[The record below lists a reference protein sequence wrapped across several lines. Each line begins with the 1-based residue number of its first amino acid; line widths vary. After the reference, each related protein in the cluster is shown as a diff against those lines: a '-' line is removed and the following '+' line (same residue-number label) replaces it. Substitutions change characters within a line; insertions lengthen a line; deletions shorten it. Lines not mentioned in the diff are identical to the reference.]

1 MIEIKI
7 KIEEKEAKEIKNKL
21 AKRIECQI
29 TQEGKNYTKGE
40 KEVAD
45 IIEDRLHLK
54 NNDEI
59 IDKTNKKEVE
69 FEELLNKLFSL

>member
-7 KIEEKEAKEIKNKL
+7 KIEEKENKEIKEKVC
-21 AKRIECQI
+21 KKIECKI
-29 TQEGKNYTKGE
+29 IQEGKNYTKGE

-45 IIEDRLHLK
+45 MLEDRLHLK
-54 NNDEI
+54 NNVEI
-59 IDKTNKKEVE
+59 IDKTKKKEVE

>member
-7 KIEEKEAKEIKNKL
+7 KIEEKEMKEIKNKI

-29 TQEGKNYTKGE
+29 TQEEKNYTKGE

-54 NNDEI
+54 NNVEI
-59 IDKTNKKEVE
+59 IDKTKKKEVDL
-69 FEELLNKLFSL
+69 EELLNKLFSL

>member
-7 KIEEKEAKEIKNKL
+7 KIEEKETKEHKEKI
-21 AKRIECQI
+21 AKRIECRI
-29 TQEGKNYTKGE
+29 IQEGKNYTKGE
-40 KEVAD
+40 KEVAE

-54 NNDEI
+54 NNIEV
-59 IDKTNKKEVE
+59 IDKTKKKEVD

>member
-1 MIEIKI
+1 MITIKIEIK
-7 KIEEKEAKEIKNKL
+7 EKEIKEIKDKV

-29 TQEGKNYTKGE
+29 VQEGKNYTKGE

-54 NNDEI
+54 NNIEV
-59 IDKTNKKEVE
+59 IDKTKKKEVD

>member
-21 AKRIECQI
+21 AKRIECEI

-45 IIEDRLHLK
+45 IIEDRLHIK
-54 NNDEI
+54 NNIEI
-59 IDKTNKKEVE
+59 IDKTKKKEVDL
-69 FEELLNKLFSL
+69 EELLNKLFSL

>member
-29 TQEGKNYTKGE
+29 TQEGKNFTKGE

-54 NNDEI
+54 SIVEI
-59 IDKTNKKEVE
+59 IDKTKNKEVS

>member
-1 MIEIKI
+1 MITIKIEIK
-7 KIEEKEAKEIKNKL
+7 EKEIKEIKDKV

-29 TQEGKNYTKGE
+29 VQEGKNYTKGE

-54 NNDEI
+54 NNIEV
-59 IDKTNKKEVE
+59 IDRTKKKEVD
-69 FEELLNKLFSL
+69 FEELLNNLFSL

>member
-7 KIEEKEAKEIKNKL
+7 KIEEKEIKNKL

-59 IDKTNKKEVE
+59 IDKTKKKEVE

>member
-54 NNDEI
+54 NNVER
-59 IDKTNKKEVE
+59 IDKTKKKEVE

>member
-7 KIEEKEAKEIKNKL
+7 KIEEKEVKEIKDKL
-21 AKRIECQI
+21 AKKIECQI

-40 KEVAD
+40 KEVAE
-45 IIEDRLHLK
+45 IIEDRVHLK
-54 NNDEI
+54 NNIEV
-59 IDKTNKKEVE
+59 IDKTKKKEVD

>member
-7 KIEEKEAKEIKNKL
+7 KIEEKEVKEIKDKL
-21 AKRIECQI
+21 AKRIECEI
-29 TQEGKNYTKGE
+29 IQEGKNYTKGE

-45 IIEDRLHLK
+45 IIEDRLHVK
-54 NNDEI
+54 NNVEI
-59 IDKTNKKEVE
+59 IDKTKKKEVE

>member
-7 KIEEKEAKEIKNKL
+7 KIEEKEAKEIKNKV
-21 AKRIECQI
+21 AKRIDCQI
-29 TQEGKNYTKGE
+29 IQEGKNYTKGE

-54 NNDEI
+54 NNIEV
-59 IDKTNKKEVE
+59 IDKTKKKEVD

>member
-7 KIEEKEAKEIKNKL
+7 KIEEKESKEIKEKVC
-21 AKRIECQI
+21 KKIECKI

-54 NNDEI
+54 NNIEV
-59 IDKTNKKEVE
+59 IDKTKKKEVE

>member
-7 KIEEKEAKEIKNKL
+7 KIEEKETKKHKEKI

-29 TQEGKNYTKGE
+29 VQEGKNYTKGE

-45 IIEDRLHLK
+45 MLEDRLHLK
-54 NNDEI
+54 NNIEV
-59 IDKTNKKEVE
+59 IDKTKKKEVD

>member
-1 MIEIKI
+1 MLEIKI
-7 KIEEKEAKEIKNKL
+7 KIEEKETKEHKEKI

-54 NNDEI
+54 NNIEI
-59 IDKTNKKEVE
+59 IDKTKKKEVE
-69 FEELLNKLFSL
+69 LEELLNKLFSL

>member
-7 KIEEKEAKEIKNKL
+7 KIEEKKKQKKL
-21 AKRIECQI
+21 AQRIECEI
-29 TQEGKNYTKGE
+29 TQEGKNYTKAE
-40 KEVAD
+40 KEVTN

-54 NNDEI
+54 NNIEV
-59 IDKTNKKEVE
+59 IDKTKKNDIN

>member
-7 KIEEKEAKEIKNKL
+7 KIEEKEVKEIKNKL
-21 AKRIECQI
+21 AKRIDCQI

-54 NNDEI
+54 NNIEV
-59 IDKTNKKEVE
+59 IDKTKKKEVG

>member
-21 AKRIECQI
+21 AERIECQI

-54 NNDEI
+54 NNVEI
-59 IDKTNKKEVE
+59 IDKTKKKEVE

>member
-7 KIEEKEAKEIKNKL
+7 KIEEKDTKEVKEKI

-29 TQEGKNYTKGE
+29 TQEGRNYTKGE
-40 KEVAD
+40 KEVAE

-54 NNDEI
+54 NNVEI
-59 IDKTNKKEVE
+59 IDKTKKKEVD

>member
-7 KIEEKEAKEIKNKL
+7 KIEEKEAKEIKNKV
-21 AKRIECQI
+21 AKRIDCQI

-45 IIEDRLHLK
+45 IIEERLHLK
-54 NNDEI
+54 NNIEV
-59 IDKTNKKEVE
+59 IDKTKKKEVN

>member
-29 TQEGKNYTKGE
+29 VQEGKNYTKGE

-45 IIEDRLHLK
+45 IIEDRLNLK
-54 NNDEI
+54 NNIEV
-59 IDKTNKKEVE
+59 IDKTKKKEVE

>member
-7 KIEEKEAKEIKNKL
+7 KIEEKEVKEIKDKL
-21 AKRIECQI
+21 AKKIECQI

-40 KEVAD
+40 KEVAE

-54 NNDEI
+54 NNIEV
-59 IDKTNKKEVE
+59 IDKTKKKEVD

>member
-40 KEVAD
+40 KAVAD

-54 NNDEI
+54 NNVEI
-59 IDKTNKKEVE
+59 IDKTKKKEVE

>member
-29 TQEGKNYTKGE
+29 TQEGKNYTIGE
-40 KEVAD
+40 
-45 IIEDRLHLK
+45 
-54 NNDEI
+54 
-59 IDKTNKKEVE
+59 KEVE

>member
-21 AKRIECQI
+21 AKRIDCHI
-29 TQEGKNYTKGE
+29 IQEGKNYTKGE

-54 NNDEI
+54 NNVEI
-59 IDKTNKKEVE
+59 IDKTKKKEVE

>member
-7 KIEEKEAKEIKNKL
+7 KIEEKESKEIKEKVC
-21 AKRIECQI
+21 KKIECKI

-54 NNDEI
+54 NNIEV
-59 IDKTNKKEVE
+59 IDKTKKKEVD

>member
-7 KIEEKEAKEIKNKL
+7 KIEEKENKEIKEKVC
-21 AKRIECQI
+21 KKIECQI
-29 TQEGKNYTKGE
+29 IQEGKNYTKGE

-45 IIEDRLHLK
+45 MLKDRLHLK
-54 NNDEI
+54 NNIEV
-59 IDKTNKKEVE
+59 IDKTKKKEVD

>member
-7 KIEEKEAKEIKNKL
+7 KIEEKEVKEIKDKL
-21 AKRIECQI
+21 AKRIECKI
-29 TQEGKNYTKGE
+29 IQEGKNYTKGE

-54 NNDEI
+54 NNVEI
-59 IDKTNKKEVE
+59 IDKTKKKEVE

>member
-7 KIEEKEAKEIKNKL
+7 KIEEKEVKEIKNKV

-29 TQEGKNYTKGE
+29 VQECKNYTKGE

-54 NNDEI
+54 NNVEV
-59 IDKTNKKEVE
+59 IDKTKKKEVE